1 MSLYYEAR
9 PQRILLPASP
19 LFIGFTLII
28 ALLVNLLPWRSV
40 TGLPDLLALVIV
52 FWAVHQPRRVSVGLA
67 WLLGLVMDAGNGT
80 LLGQHALAYAVMA
93 FAANA
98 LSRRLLWFPIWPQA
112 LQVFLL
118 LLGAQS
124 LMLGVRMIAGAPFPG
139 VLYFAGSFI
148 AAALWPLANI
158 LLLAPQRRPE
168 SVDENRPI

>member
-19 LFIGFTLII
+19 LFIGFTLIA
-28 ALLVNLLPWRSV
+28 ALLANLLPWRNV

-52 FWAVHQPRRVSVGLA
+52 FWSVHQPRRVSVGVA
-67 WLLGLVMDAGNGT
+67 WLFGLAMDAGNGT
-80 LLGQHALAYAVMA
+80 LLGQHALAYTVMA

-124 LMLGVRMIAGAPFPG
+124 LMLGVRMIAGGPFPG
-139 VLYFAGSFI
+139 VLYFTGSFV